1 MSPAPVQF
9 TPVILGGLGLAESVL
24 TCRIQCDKVDGSA
37 VLHTGLQSASPPSRL
52 AVNASTETL

>member
-24 TCRIQCDKVDGSA
+24 TCRIQCNKMDRSA
-37 VLHTGLQSASPPSRL
+37 VHTGLQSASPPSRL
-52 AVNASTETL
+52 AVNASTEIL